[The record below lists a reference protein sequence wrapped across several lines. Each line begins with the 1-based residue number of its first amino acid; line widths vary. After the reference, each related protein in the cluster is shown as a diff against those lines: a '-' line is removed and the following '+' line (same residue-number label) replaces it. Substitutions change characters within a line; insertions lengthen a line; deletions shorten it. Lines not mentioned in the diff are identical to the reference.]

1 MLLLA
6 VAVNPNFGV
15 GHGNLAILYAMM
27 GQNDQ
32 AKTNL
37 KRVVE
42 LGVRNP
48 MTENLQRILQNPPPE
63 VIK

>member
-32 AKTNL
+32 AKAHL
-37 KRVVE
+37 KRAFE
-42 LGVRNP
+42 LGVRNS
-48 MTENLQRILQNPPPE
+48 MTDNLQRVLQNLPP
-63 VIK
+63 K

>member
-1 MLLLA
+1 MSLITFALDTFLFITISFA
-6 VAVNPNFGV
+6 
-15 GHGNLAILYAMM
+15 LLYAMM

-32 AKTNL
+32 AKANL

-48 MTENLQRILQNPPPE
+48 VTENLQRILQNPPPE

>member
-15 GHGNLAILYAMM
+15 EHGNLAILYAMM

-32 AKTNL
+32 AKANL

>member
-32 AKTNL
+32 AKANL

-48 MTENLQRILQNPPPE
+48 VTENLQRILQNPPPE

>member
-32 AKTNL
+32 AKANL

>member
-32 AKTNL
+32 AKANL

-48 MTENLQRILQNPPPE
+48 MIENLQRILQNPPPE

>member
-32 AKTNL
+32 AKANL
-37 KRVVE
+37 KIVVE

-48 MTENLQRILQNPPPE
+48 VTENLQRILQNPPPE

>member
-6 VAVNPNFGV
+6 VAANPNFGV

-32 AKTNL
+32 AKAHL

>member
-32 AKTNL
+32 AKANL

-48 MTENLQRILQNPPPE
+48 MTEN
-63 VIK
+63 